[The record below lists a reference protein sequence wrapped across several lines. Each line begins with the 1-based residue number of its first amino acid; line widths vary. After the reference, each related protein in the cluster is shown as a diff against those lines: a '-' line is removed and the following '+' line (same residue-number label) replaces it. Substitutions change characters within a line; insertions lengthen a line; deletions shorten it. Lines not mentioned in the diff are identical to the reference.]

1 MDLNG
6 RAVALYGRFTAG
18 VRDRLQQAI
27 ERAGGHVA
35 RDLTRGST
43 LLVVGGQASA
53 LIDSGSLPQRL
64 ATARARDVPVLGERA
79 FQAAMAGEAA
89 EPATLPLQTALGQ
102 TGLTREDAEI
112 LAAFDLIVLQGQA
125 CRFAD
130 AGVLRTAGELMSQ
143 GRSLGD
149 VVLILARARDRSPEG
164 RHRIV
169 LTASGQAALKWEDGL
184 TSLEGQGMLPL
195 DEDHAGIED
204 LFEAATLLETSGQA
218 EQAARLYDMCARA
231 DRSDPIAPY
240 NLGNIRLAQGAFDQA
255 ILAYQQALA
264 RDRGFVEA
272 RYNLA
277 QALEAAGRNDA
288 AAIELERLLES
299 DPAHSDAVFNLAQL
313 RMKAGDMSA
322 AKALYERYL
331 ALDPPEDWAATARK
345 AILYCAARGSA

>member
-35 RDLTRGST
+35 RDLTRAST
-43 LLVVGGQASA
+43 LLVVGSQAAA
-53 LIDSGSLPQRL
+53 LIDSGALPQRL
-64 ATARARDVPVLGERA
+64 EAARMRSVPVLGERG
-79 FQAAMAGEAA
+79 FQAIMAGE
-89 EPATLPLQTALGQ
+89 EPQPATLPLQTALGQ
-102 TGLTREDAEI
+102 SGLTDEDAEV
-112 LAAFDLIVLQGQA
+112 LAAFDLIGLQGQA

-130 AGVLRTAGELMSQ
+130 AGVLRTAGELIGQ

-149 VVLILARARDRSPEG
+149 AVLILTRARDRSPEG

-184 TSLEGQGMLPL
+184 TSLDGQGMLPL

-204 LFEAATLLETSGQA
+204 LFEAAALLEASGQP

-240 NLGNIRLAQGAFDQA
+240 NFGNIRLAQGAFDQA

-264 RDRGFVEA
+264 RDRKFAEA

-277 QALEAAGRNDA
+277 QAMEAAGRSEA
-288 AAIELERLLES
+288 AAQELERLLEA
-299 DPAHSDAVFNLAQL
+299 DPEHPDAVFNLAQL
-313 RMKAGDMSA
+313 RMKAGQMEA

-331 ALDPPEDWAATARK
+331 ALEPPEDWAATARK
-345 AILYCAARGSA
+345 AILYCEARLSA